1 MSNKE
6 GDKVPSDGTTAN
18 PIKITLLGGGGIGKS
33 CVTIRFLSK
42 TFENDVKLTILKT

>member
-1 MSNKE
+1 MSSKE
-6 GDKVPSDGTTAN
+6 GEKVPSDGTEKN

-42 TFENDVKLTILKT
+42 TFENDVNFSNSQN